1 MGLILKDKRNNG
13 VFMDKNKKTVL
24 IVDDS
29 LESRA
34 FMGLKLRH
42 AGYDVLL
49 AEDGFQGIKELENND
64 GVSLVILDIMMPKM
78 NGIQMLNRLKLKMKI
93 LKEKS
98 TLDLGTVEM
107 LDDDAAQEDVEED
120 EERIKVLIC
129 SAKSDDGTIDI
140 FMEAGA
146 DDFIVKPVKESV
158 LLEKVGRL
166 VGKEKEKFARLKTD
180 LSISIK
186 DEVSEKQGK
195 MVELSELSV
204 RLDIKDRLKDG
215 SKVVI
220 KSSTLDKELKKPVNL
235 KGHVVY
241 SEKNMKNQYDTEIT
255 LELDEDSKTILR
267 GITTSKKSLTD

>member
-1 MGLILKDKRNNG
+1 
-13 VFMDKNKKTVL
+13 MDKNKKTVL

-64 GVSLVILDIMMPKM
+64 GVSVVILDIMMPKM

-107 LDDDAAQEDVEED
+107 FDDDGAQEEVEED

-166 VGKEKEKFARLKTD
+166 VGKQKEKF
-180 LSISIK
+180 S
-186 DEVSEKQGK
+186 
-195 MVELSELSV
+195 
-204 RLDIKDRLKDG
+204 
-215 SKVVI
+215 
-220 KSSTLDKELKKPVNL
+220 
-235 KGHVVY
+235 
-241 SEKNMKNQYDTEIT
+241 
-255 LELDEDSKTILR
+255 
-267 GITTSKKSLTD
+267 